1 MNRKIVTA
9 ALGVIM
15 VFLAVTYATASP
27 SVNTP
32 LYRYRMEQ
40 SSSKMNFLPTALN
53 AFAYTAE
60 KGYHVKCDVLGNSI
74 ADEWDGGTDSVV
86 ITCQTTG
93 YTCVPTCE
101 SSCPDTC
108 WPTCPNTC
116 WYTCVYTC
124 NITCSTCDVTCF
136 PGCLTAV
143 TETC

>member
-1 MNRKIVTA
+1 MNRKIVIA
-9 ALGVIM
+9 AIGVIM
-15 VFLAVTYATASP
+15 VFLVVTYATASF

-40 SSSKMNFLPTALN
+40 SSSKMNFLPTALST
-53 AFAYTAE
+53 FAYTAE
-60 KGYHVKCDVLGNSI
+60 KGYQVKCDVLGSVG
-74 ADEWDGGTDSVV
+74 DDGDGTDSVV

-93 YTCVPTCE
+93 YTCLPTCE

-108 WPTCPNTC
+108 WPTCPDTC
-116 WYTCVYTC
+116 WYTCDYTC
-124 NITCSTCDVTCF
+124 DITCSTCDVTCF